1 MATRGRLV
9 IEYPAAGKTYG
20 PAFGEEPKYGVYE
33 YGEYEPWSVL
43 AGQEKRS
50 ARGQFDTL
58 EEAQAAFPA
67 AVWHGEG
74 SGFRDIEVPH
84 TPPAW
89 FDPALAGERWSE
101 DDAY

>member
-1 MATRGRLV
+1 MATKGQLV

-33 YGEYEPWSVL
+33 YGEYEAWSVL

-58 EEAQAAFPA
+58 EAAQEAFPA
-67 AVWHGEG
+67 AEWHGEG
-74 SGFRDIEVPH
+74 SGFRDIEVPR
-84 TPPAW
+84 TPPHW
-89 FDPALAGERWSE
+89 FREDNIGEHW
-101 DDAY
+101 DDDY